1 MTTLLKGLPV
11 RKEDEA
17 RIKELN
23 LSSNDVCFLLVVSN
37 DSEDALAYCHQI
49 EKFLNKV
56 QLSFIEKIY
65 DGTNGDEIIDMMKK
79 PNMSVILARPLP
91 IDFMNKARKELN
103 YESDPDCLGVKSAGM
118 IFLGEGLLP
127 ATAQSVIRILDF
139 YGIDVLSKKVLVIG
153 RSQSVGLPI
162 ALGLL
167 KKNAEVT
174 IVHSKIS
181 KEEIE
186 RKAADSDIIV
196 LASGKKG
203 LVNKDAFKKGQIV
216 IDCGYHAE
224 DNSGDLGFV
233 PEDDFFESYT
243 PVPGGVGPLTISTLI
258 VNGLKKKGLMK

>member
-23 LSSNDVCFLLVVSN
+23 LSSNDICFLLVVSN

-186 RKAADSDIIV
+186 RKVADSD
-196 LASGKKG
+196 
-203 LVNKDAFKKGQIV
+203 IV